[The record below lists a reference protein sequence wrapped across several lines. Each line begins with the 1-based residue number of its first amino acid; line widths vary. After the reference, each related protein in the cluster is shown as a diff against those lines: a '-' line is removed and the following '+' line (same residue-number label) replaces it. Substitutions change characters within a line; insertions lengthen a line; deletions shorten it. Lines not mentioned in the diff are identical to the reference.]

1 MEGRSDGVELGWGN
15 DSRVLTA
22 ERERERSAW
31 SGREGPTVG
40 T

>member
-1 MEGRSDGVELGWGN
+1 MEGHSDGVELGWGN
-15 DSRVLTA
+15 DCQVLTA

-31 SGREGPTVG
+31 SNKEGPTVG